1 MVEIVSLKEVRKV
14 KGIQMFKSPVQTA
27 AQGDRIGL
35 CVTQFDAK
43 LLERG
48 LVCKQGIVPLLHAGI
63 INLEKVPYFKGDIA
77 TNSKF
82 HISLGHE
89 TVLGKITL
97 FQGRPDSKEFSMEQD
112 FKYVDSLAELSKDEE
127 SEKDN
132 GGPVYA
138 LIEFEHPINVVP
150 GCKGIQSSS
159 PSKEPNINSRSV
171 ILFPHF
177 IFSSWLET

>member
-1 MVEIVSLKEVRKV
+1 MSLKESRKV

-27 AQGDRIGL
+27 VQGDRIGL

-48 LVCKQGIVPLLHAGI
+48 LVCKQGVVPLLYAGI
-63 INLEKVPYFKGDIA
+63 INMEKVLYFKADIA

-97 FQGRPDSKEFSMEQD
+97 FQSQKSGQKEFSMDEE
-112 FKYVDSLAELSKDEE
+112 FKYVGSLQELSDENDQN
-127 SEKDN
+127 SPEKDKTQ
-132 GGPVYA
+132 GGTVFA
-138 LIEFEHPINVVP
+138 LIEFERPVHVVP
-150 GCKGIQSSS
+150 DCKGNMLKS
-159 PSKEPNINSRSV
+159 
-171 ILFPHF
+171 L
-177 IFSSWLET
+177 